1 VRFHEP
7 NDPFWDAFINRPP
20 ADANNLI
27 THAFE
32 NAQPGDV
39 NPVRSEVHS
48 PNVMS
53 GQLKELGRFF
63 GADRVGIVEL
73 AGNPFGDAVATGPA
87 FAIVCSLRTEHD
99 TRSAQG
105 IGGQAPAL
113 KGLFVTFNLTAYI
126 KEMGYRASR
135 SSADS
140 NRLAALAGVGAQ
152 GREQH
157 VADVVYT
164 DLPLTADHSEAAV

>member
-1 VRFHEP
+1 VRFREP

-20 ADANNLI
+20 ADPNNLI

-32 NAQPGDV
+32 NAQPGGV

-53 GQLKELGRFF
+53 GHVKELGRFF

-73 AGNPFGDAVATGPA
+73 AANPFGDAAANGPV
-87 FAIVCSLRTEHD
+87 FAIVCTLRTEHD
-99 TRSAQG
+99 TRNARG

-113 KGLFVTFNLTAYI
+113 KGLFVTFNLSAYI

-140 NRLAALAGVGAQ
+140 NRLAAVAGVGMQ

-157 VADVVYT
+157 VAEVVYT
-164 DLPLTADHSEAAV
+164 DLPLAADEREAAL